1 MRFFVTKDLNK
12 NSALKLIIFFALIF
26 FLGLIITN
34 FLFMYKIG
42 FTPSSVTEY
51 YLGNPDIFRE
61 PKSYGSLV
69 EETHFHLFAMGI
81 ILMTLN
87 HLMLFSNLKNSHK
100 VLIIIISFTACLL
113 DISSSWLVRYV
124 SSSFSIVKVTSMIVE
139 QVFLVLLIIIIT
151 RSIFLKNQ
159 EEVTYKWNMPL

>member
-12 NSALKLIIFFALIF
+12 NNALKLIIFFALIF
-26 FLGLIITN
+26 FVGLIITN

-42 FTPSSVTEY
+42 FTPSLVTEY
-51 YLGNPDIFRE
+51 YLGNPEIFRE

-81 ILMTLN
+81 ILLTLN
-87 HLMLFSNLKNSHK
+87 HLMLFSNLKINHK
-100 VLIIIISFTACLL
+100 IFIIVISFTSCLL

-124 SSSFSIVKVTSMIVE
+124 GSSFSVLKVTSMVVE
-139 QVFLVLLIIIIT
+139 QVFLCLLIIIIT
-151 RSIFLKNQ
+151 QSIFLKNQ
-159 EEVTYKWNMPL
+159 EEVTYK

>member
-1 MRFFVTKDLNK
+1 MRFFVTKDLGK
-12 NSALKLIIFFALIF
+12 NSALKLIILFSLIF

-42 FTPSSVTEY
+42 FTPSSVTDY

-87 HLMLFSNLKNSHK
+87 HLMLFSNLKAGYK
-100 VLIIIISFTACLL
+100 IWIIVISFTSCLL
-113 DISSSWLVRYV
+113 DIGSSWLVRYV
-124 SSSFSIVKVTSMIVE
+124 SSSFSIVKVSSMIVE
-139 QVFLVLLIIIIT
+139 QIFLVLLIFIIT
-151 RSIFLKNQ
+151 KSIFSNKNS
-159 EEVTYKWNMPL
+159 ELLYK

>member
-1 MRFFVTKDLNK
+1 MRFFVTKDLGK
-12 NSALKLIIFFALIF
+12 NSALKLIILFSLIF

-42 FTPSSVTEY
+42 FTPSSVTDY

-87 HLMLFSNLKNSHK
+87 HLMLFSNLKNGYK
-100 VLIIIISFTACLL
+100 IWIIVISFTSCLL
-113 DISSSWLVRYV
+113 DIGSSWLVRYV
-124 SSSFSIVKVTSMIVE
+124 SSSFSIVKVSSMIVE
-139 QVFLVLLIIIIT
+139 QIFLVLLIFIIT
-151 RSIFLKNQ
+151 KSIFSNKNS
-159 EEVTYKWNMPL
+159 ELLYK

>member
-26 FLGLIITN
+26 FIGLIITN

-42 FTPSSVTEY
+42 FTPSSVIEY
-51 YLGNPDIFRE
+51 YLGNPDVFRE

-100 VLIIIISFTACLL
+100 VLIIIISFTSCLL

-124 SSSFSIVKVTSMIVE
+124 SSSFSLLKVTSMIVE
-139 QVFLVLLIIIIT
+139 QVFLLLLIIIIT
-151 RSIFLKNQ
+151 QSIFLKNQ
-159 EEVTYKWNMPL
+159 KEEVTYK

>member
-1 MRFFVTKDLNK
+1 
-12 NSALKLIIFFALIF
+12 
-26 FLGLIITN
+26 
-34 FLFMYKIG
+34 MYKIG

-159 EEVTYKWNMPL
+159 EEVTYK

>member
-12 NSALKLIIFFALIF
+12 NSALKLIILFSLIF
-26 FLGLIITN
+26 FLGLIVTN

-42 FTPSSVTEY
+42 FTRSQVTSY
-51 YLGNPDIFRE
+51 YLGNPEIFKQ

-87 HLMLFSNLKNSHK
+87 HLMLFSQLKYSYK
-100 VLIIIISFTACLL
+100 IWIIVISFSSCIL
-113 DISSSWLVRYV
+113 DIASSWLVPYI
-124 SSSFSIVKVTSMIVE
+124 SSGFSILKVSSMIVE
-139 QVFLVLLIIIIT
+139 QISLVLLIYIIIK
-151 RSIFLKNQ
+151 SIYSKENN
-159 EEVTYKWNMPL
+159 EVIYK